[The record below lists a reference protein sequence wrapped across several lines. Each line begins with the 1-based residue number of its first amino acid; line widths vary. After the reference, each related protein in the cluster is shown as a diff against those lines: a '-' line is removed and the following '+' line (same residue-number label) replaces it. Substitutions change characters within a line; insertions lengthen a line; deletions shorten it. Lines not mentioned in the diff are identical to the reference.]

1 MNAPLQMAEI
11 RRAVEWL
18 RENVG
23 EEDFDVM
30 LPDFIEGETDIDRI
44 VQRIYDQMARDE
56 EILAGIKL
64 RQEAIAERKQR
75 ITARVAASKG
85 AIGQFLRAAR
95 LTKLELPEVTFSV
108 RDGKPTLRVLSDDA
122 VPEEYCTLVRKPVK
136 AAINEA
142 FDGETDLPNWLQREP
157 ARDVVTARVR

>member
-1 MNAPLQMAEI
+1 MNAPIQMAEI
-11 RRAVEWL
+11 RRIAEQLSVICDDDEQL
-18 RENVG
+18 FHDMLTG
-23 EEDFDVM
+23 ES
-30 LPDFIEGETDIDRI
+30 DIDRI

-64 RQEAIAERKQR
+64 RMDAIAERKQR
-75 ITARVAASKG
+75 ITARVAASKA
-85 AIGQFLRAAR
+85 AIGQFLRAAQ

-142 FDGETDLPNWLQREP
+142 FEGETDLPNWLQREP
-157 ARDVVTARVR
+157 ARDVVVARTK